1 MITISEIL
9 PHYTVFSQLVK
20 YCIFNTF
27 ASIKLMLN
35 IKFCMMI
42 ICPDIYGSFYHLHT
56 FICKKGAVLRRPLIN
71 YLLCTWSSENAS
83 WIRKS
88 KNVSFS
94 SFISNITSI
103 EVAFHSSFDRGSI
116 KMFHPVWYICFDE
129 KCIRIN

>member
-20 YCIFNTF
+20 YCIFNRFSCIFT
-27 ASIKLMLN
+27 MLN
-35 IKFCMMI
+35 IKFCI
-42 ICPDIYGSFYHLHT
+42 IIIGPDSDSSFFHLHT

-71 YLLCTWSSENAS
+71 YLLCTRSSEYAS

-88 KNVSFS
+88 KNISFS

-103 EVAFHSSFDRGSI
+103 EVTFHSSFDRGSV
-116 KMFHPVWYICFDE
+116 KMFHPIWYICFNE
-129 KCIRIN
+129 KCISIN